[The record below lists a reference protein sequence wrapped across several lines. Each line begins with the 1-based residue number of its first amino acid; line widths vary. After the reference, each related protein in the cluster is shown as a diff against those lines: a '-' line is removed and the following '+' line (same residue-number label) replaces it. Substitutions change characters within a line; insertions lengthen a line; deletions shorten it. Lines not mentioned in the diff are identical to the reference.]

1 MISKKIILLVFIHLT
16 MANGAV
22 LEDLKVSVD
31 LWTPNKYPWVKYYF
45 LTHMHADHIVGL
57 TPSWRNKIHCSE
69 ISKRLLMQKFGLAD
83 DLVISMELGIPAV
96 FYKDG
101 TESFNVTF
109 YDANHCPGSVIL
121 VFEGRF
127 GRILYTG
134 DFRCDQAFLDNFKT
148 SNLGDVDRLYLDNTY
163 FSKRIDFPLRETV
176 TKDII
181 EIIRS
186 HPGFQVI
193 IVCYNLGKEDLLVE
207 IAMDLREWIVVSQG
221 KYDLLEILEMPNV
234 FTIRK
239 DEGRIRAIV
248 ARDLAS
254 REIKDWIDSVPTI
267 AIFPTGMFNK
277 ENNPYKTNAFE
288 ETFFVPYS
296 DHSSYSEI
304 VEFLKYVKPGRVIPL
319 VKDKNWE
326 YNEIIRITKDR
337 NHITTI
343 KDPAKEPDVVHME
356 MDDHH
361 NLLKDDDEML
371 FRNGDINNDE
381 FKAGRK
387 KSWSKR
393 RPKVPAIK
401 RIPSNK
407 GVVFENIGEE
417 NGRCDVTGRVHH
429 SESQSKD
436 TNEGSKCT
444 DINIVNAKIFVSD
457 QLTSATDAVATDFA
471 AKAGVKPFSSRNS
484 HACDKD
490 IKDPEKSSASK
501 CIYYTKS
508 NLDQVKSGP
517 TVSLVDKDDVQ
528 GTGNDRASQD
538 SDETDIDNECNDH
551 NGASED
557 TRTEVVENSVSILYS
572 IGKENSKRKEGNS
585 DENDSQNTMASNDEH
600 SQSTQNPSLWS
611 LHYFS
616 TLYGKRDAKKPDPLK
631 ALSCATGMFMNK
643 LRESIEL

>member
-1 MISKKIILLVFIHLT
+1 

-45 LTHMHADHIVGL
+45 LTHMHADHTVGL
-57 TPSWRNKIHCSE
+57 TPSWRNKIYCSE
-69 ISKRLLMQKFGLAD
+69 MSKRLLMQKFGFAD

-134 DFRCDQAFLDNFKT
+134 DFRCDQAFLENFKT
-148 SNLGDVDRLYLDNTY
+148 SNLSNVDRLYLDNTY
-163 FSKRIDFPLRETV
+163 FSKRVDFPPRETV

-181 EIIRS
+181 KIIRS

-207 IAMDLREWIVVSQG
+207 IAMDLREWIVVSQV

-248 ARDLAS
+248 ARDLAG
-254 REIKDWIDSVPTI
+254 REIKDWIESVPTI

-319 VKDKNWE
+319 VKDKNWD
-326 YNEIIRITKDR
+326 YNEIVRITKADR
-337 NHITTI
+337 NHMTTL
-343 KDPAKEPDVVHME
+343 KDLAKEPDVVQME
-356 MDDHH
+356 MDDHQ
-361 NLLKDDDEML
+361 NLLMDDELL

-407 GVVFENIGEE
+407 GVVFDKIGEE
-417 NGRCDVTGRVHH
+417 NGGCDVTGRVHH
-429 SESQSKD
+429 SKSHSKD
-436 TNEGSKCT
+436 TSEGSECT
-444 DINIVNAKIFVSD
+444 DMNIVNANNFLSG
-457 QLTSATDAVATDFA
+457 QLNSATELNAVATDFA
-471 AKAGVKPFSSRNS
+471 EETCIKPFSSRNS
-484 HACDKD
+484 PACDKD
-490 IKDPEKSSASK
+490 IKDPEKSSASE
-501 CIYYTKS
+501 CMYYTKF
-508 NLDQVKSGP
+508 NKDQAQSGSI
-517 TVSLVDKDDVQ
+517 VSLVDKDDVR
-528 GTGNDRASQD
+528 GTDDDRASQD
-538 SDETDIDNECNDH
+538 SDETDIDNECNEH

-557 TRTEVVENSVSILYS
+557 TCAEVAEDSVSILYS
-572 IGKENSKRKEGNS
+572 IGKENSKREENNS
-585 DENDSQNTMASNDEH
+585 DENDSHSTMASNNEH
-600 SQSTQNPSLWS
+600 SQSIQNPSLWS
-611 LHYFS
+611 LHYLS
-616 TLYGKRDAKKPDPLK
+616 TLYGKADAKNRNPLR

-643 LRESIEL
+643 LRERIEL